1 MKARLLMIPA
11 IAVLTAADKPPD
23 PLSKKDLGRLQ
34 GTWTLVS
41 AMQDGKA
48 LAEDKVKNTTIVFK
62 DDTFRFPELAEYAT
76 SRTGTIKID
85 ATKTP
90 RQMDAIST
98 ENEVMLGIY
107 ELHGDNYKVCFA
119 PAGKP
124 RPDELT
130 SKPGGGYILQV
141 WARQKNH

>member
-11 IAVLTAADKPPD
+11 VALLIAADQPPD
-23 PLSKKDLGRLQ
+23 PLSKKDLHRLQ
-34 GTWTLVS
+34 GTWKLVS

-48 LAEDKVKNTTIVFK
+48 LPEEKVKKTTIVFK
-62 DDTFRFPELAEYAT
+62 DDTFRFPGSAEYAT
-76 SRTGTIKID
+76 SRQGTIKID

-98 ENEVMLGIY
+98 EKEVMAGIY
-107 ELHGDNYKVCFA
+107 ELNGDNYKVCFA
-119 PAGKP
+119 PVGKP

-130 SKPGGGYILQV
+130 SKPGSGYILQV
-141 WARQKNH
+141 WQRQK

>member
-11 IAVLTAADKPPD
+11 VVLLIAADNPPD
-23 PLSKKDLGRLQ
+23 PLSKKDLHRLQ

-41 AMQDGKA
+41 AIQDGKA
-48 LAEDKVKNTTIVFK
+48 LAEDKVMKTTIVFK
-62 DDTFRFPELAEYAT
+62 DDTFRFPNLAEYAT
-76 SRTGTIKID
+76 SRAGTIKID

-90 RQMDAIST
+90 RQMDAISP
-98 ENEVMLGIY
+98 EKEVMLGIY

-124 RPDELT
+124 RPNELT
-130 SKPGGGYILQV
+130 SKPGSGYILQV
-141 WARQKNH
+141 WVRQKTQ

>member
-11 IAVLTAADKPPD
+11 VVLLIAADKPPD
-23 PLSKKDLGRLQ
+23 PASKKDLDGLQ
-34 GTWTLVS
+34 GTWKLVS
-41 AMQDGKA
+41 ATQDGKA
-48 LAEDKVKNTTIVFK
+48 LAQDKVKKTTIVFK
-62 DDTFRFPELAEYAT
+62 DDTFRFPGSAEYAT
-76 SRTGTIKID
+76 SRAGTIKID

-90 RQMDAIST
+90 RQMDAISP
-98 ENEVMLGIY
+98 EKEVMLGIY

-124 RPDELT
+124 RPNELT
-130 SKPGGGYILQV
+130 SKPGSGYILQV